1 MTKIKGINVPD
12 RRCENRMLRE
22 MIKRSVFNWKMVVAC
37 GLGIAL
43 LYHEMIFG
51 WVNLRGII
59 FESDYYSGLE
69 DFFMLFAWSSY
80 IIYAGIFPGI
90 SYGFS
95 FLEERKSGYLQMIRQ
110 RISVTKYVWYK
121 VIAVGI
127 SGGVCTGI
135 TFLVSV
141 GPIQFFTRNSSRVA
155 FQNNDKQLI
164 WQRIMEAYGKDSV
177 YLFRFI
183 LMILFGVLWAEA
195 ALLISLLVKNRYIA
209 FALYF
214 VVYELEFLL
223 LPNPVESACMLRYD
237 ADYGDSLLVP
247 YLYFAC
253 GIVAVAVVILLIA
266 KRQVKHEK
274 L

>member
-1 MTKIKGINVPD
+1 
-12 RRCENRMLRE
+12 MLRE

-69 DFFMLFAWSSY
+69 DFLMLFAWSSY
-80 IIYAGIFPGI
+80 IIYAGIFPGL

-141 GPIQFFTRNSSRVA
+141 GPIQFFTRNSSVVA
-155 FQNNDKQLI
+155 LQNKDTVPADYPHNPHHT
-164 WQRIMEAYGKDSV
+164 EAYTQIPLDSELTEIPV
-177 YLFRFI
+177 HIPQNTVQTQYICFLPAARSAVQPQPII
-183 LMILFGVLWAEA
+183 LQKAPSV
-195 ALLISLLVKNRYIA
+195 
-209 FALYF
+209 
-214 VVYELEFLL
+214 
-223 LPNPVESACMLRYD
+223 
-237 ADYGDSLLVP
+237 
-247 YLYFAC
+247 
-253 GIVAVAVVILLIA
+253 
-266 KRQVKHEK
+266 
-274 L
+274 

>member
-1 MTKIKGINVPD
+1 MPD
-12 RRCENRMLRE
+12 RRCENRMLGE
-22 MIKRSVFNWKMVVAC
+22 MIKRSIFNWKMVVAC

-51 WVNLRGII
+51 WISLEGIV
-59 FESDYYSGLE
+59 FESYYHNVE
-69 DFFMLFAWSSY
+69 DFFLLFAYSSY

-141 GPIQFFTRNSSRVA
+141 GPIQFFTRNSPKVA
-155 FQNNDKQLI
+155 FRNNDKQVI
-164 WQRIMEAYGKDSV
+164 WQRIMETYGTDSV
-177 YLFRFI
+177 YLSRFVQ
-183 LMILFGVLWAEA
+183 MVLFGVLWAEA

-223 LPNPVESACMLRYD
+223 LPNQFESACMLRYD

-266 KRQVKHEK
+266 KRQVKYEK